1 MSQTEPIH
9 SLITV
14 GFPIIVV
21 FVGASVAAISD
32 VVQYRVRNSLTFPLI
47 ATGLAYHLLFQGW
60 PGLTTSVGGMLV
72 GLGILIAPWLL
83 GLMGAGDVKLLA
95 AVGAWLGTTATVVT
109 FVVASAATGLY
120 AVVLIVYRGKFR
132 ESLLTMKVI
141 LYRFVAL
148 GTYLGK
154 EDMVEK
160 LSNGPDRRLRVIPF
174 AAMVP
179 LGIVAVLFWLLW
191 LKGGF

>member
-9 SLITV
+9 SLITM

-47 ATGLAYHLLFQGW
+47 AAGLAYHMLFQGW
-60 PGLTTSVGGMLV
+60 AGLATSAGGMLV
-72 GLGILIAPWLL
+72 GLGILMVPWLL

-95 AVGAWLGTTATVVT
+95 AVGAWLGTAGTVVT
-109 FVVASAATGLY
+109 FLVASAATFVY
-120 AVVLIVYRGKFR
+120 AIVLIIYRGRFR
-132 ESLLTMKVI
+132 ESLMTIRVI
-141 LYRFVAL
+141 LYRFIAL

-154 EDMVEK
+154 DDLVEEA
-160 LSNGPDRRLRVIPF
+160 SAGPDRRLRVIPF